1 MAEQE
6 NIKRKLT
13 AVMHADVK
21 GYSRLMSED
30 EESTVRTLA
39 EYRQEL
45 HRLTGE
51 HRGRVVDTAGDG
63 FLLEFASVVDAINC
77 AVELQ
82 RIFRG
87 KNLELPQDR
96 RLEFRIGVNI
106 GDVIEHDGSL
116 FGSGVNIAARLEGL
130 ADPGG
135 ICVSGEAYDQLKGKV
150 ELDFVSMGSHSVK
163 NIPEPVRVYKVSID
177 GSQCSP
183 VVDSSGKKAS
193 SRHLVILA
201 LSLVVTVVS
210 IIVVMWFQTVPSK
223 PEPVQQSA
231 KPVTQQSVAEPS
243 DSSIAVMPFDN
254 LSGDPEQEYLGDGI
268 TEEIITSLAKIPDLF
283 VIARNSTFIYKG
295 KPVNIS
301 EVGKSLGVRYVL
313 EGSVKKSNDRIRV
326 TAQLIDAKSGGH
338 VWAERFDTDF
348 SNVFEL
354 EDEITKKIMAALK
367 VKLAL
372 QSSESAEI
380 DRKLEKDPAVF
391 DRLMRASYMMDSHG
405 KESNRRAR
413 KMFEQALESN
423 PQSSRAMT
431 GLARTYLADLQSGW
445 SAARKEDLDTAEG
458 YVTKALELNPASDTA
473 TLLLSRVQ
481 LARKDLELALQT
493 AQKALALNPNNADTL
508 AFIGRIETFLGDP
521 KDAIINIEKAIRLNP
536 MGPSWY
542 YDALGLALIGASK
555 PNDALAAFT
564 KARELNQRDVFAT
577 IGLIA
582 ALNLTGQA
590 NKSKSAVDDFVKSH
604 PNFSPDELRKRLPY
618 KNQQDQERIMKA
630 LEASGLKGSQ

>member
-1 MAEQE
+1 MAGHE

-30 EESTVRTLA
+30 EESTVKTLA

-51 HRGRVVDTAGDG
+51 HHGRVVDTAGDG

-82 RIFRG
+82 TIFKG

-106 GDVIEHDGSL
+106 GDVIEHEGSL
-116 FGSGVNIAARLEGL
+116 FGSGVNITARLEGL

-150 ELDFVSMGSHSVK
+150 DLVFVSMGSHSVK
-163 NIPEPVRVYKVSID
+163 NIPEPVRVYKVCTE
-177 GSQCSP
+177 GAPCSP
-183 VVDSSGKKAS
+183 VADSSGKKVS
-193 SRHLVILA
+193 SRHWVILA
-201 LSLVVTVVS
+201 LALVVTVGSVL
-210 IIVVMWFQTVPSK
+210 VVMWFSGSPTK
-223 PEPVQQSA
+223 PEPVRPSA
-231 KPVTQQSVAEPS
+231 KQVSQPAPAEPP
-243 DSSIAVMPFDN
+243 DASIAVMPFDN

-301 EVGKSLGVRYVL
+301 EVGKALGVRYVL

-326 TAQLIDAKSGGH
+326 AAQLIDARSGGH

-354 EDEITKKIMAALK
+354 EDEITKKIMSALK

-372 QSSESAEI
+372 QSSESTEI

-405 KESNRRAR
+405 KESNKRAR
-413 KMFEQALESN
+413 KMFEQALELN
-423 PQSSRAMT
+423 PQSSRAMI
-431 GLARTYLADLQSGW
+431 GLARTYLADLQAGW
-445 SAARKEDLDTAEG
+445 NAARKEDLDTAER
-458 YVTKALELNPASDTA
+458 YIRNSLEFDPTSDTA
-473 TLLLSRVQ
+473 TLALSRVQ
-481 LARKDLELALQT
+481 LARKDLESALQT
-493 AQKALALNPNNADTL
+493 AQKALTLNPNNADAM
-508 AFIGRIETFLGDP
+508 AFVGRIQTFLGNP
-521 KDAIINIEKAIRLNP
+521 IDAIRNIEKAIRLNP

-555 PNDALAAFT
+555 PNEALAGFN
-564 KARELNQRDVFAT
+564 KAREIDQRDVFAN
-577 IGLIA
+577 IGLIVT
-582 ALNLTGQA
+582 LNLTGQDNEA
-590 NKSKSAVDDFVKSH
+590 KSALADFMTSH

-618 KNQQDQERIMKA
+618 KNPQDLERIIKA
-630 LEASGLKGSQ
+630 LEESGLKGLQ

>member
-21 GYSRLMSED
+21 GYSRLMSDD
-30 EESTVRTLA
+30 EESTVKTLA

-63 FLLEFASVVDAINC
+63 FLLEFASVVDATNC

-82 RIFRG
+82 RIFRD
-87 KNLELPQDR
+87 KNLELPEDR
-96 RLEFRIGVNI
+96 RLQFRIGINI

-116 FGSGVNIAARLEGL
+116 FGSGVNIAARLEGI

-150 ELDFVSMGSHSVK
+150 DLEFVSMGSHSVK
-163 NIPEPVRVYKVSID
+163 NIPEPVRVYKVCMEGTPCAPCADPS
-177 GSQCSP
+177 
-183 VVDSSGKKAS
+183 KNRAS

-210 IIVVMWFQTVPSK
+210 IIVVMWFPGAPSK
-223 PEPVQQSA
+223 PEPVQPVA
-231 KPVTQQSVAEPS
+231 KPVSQPTATEPS
-243 DSSIAVMPFDN
+243 ESSIAVMPFDN
-254 LSGDPEQEYLGDGI
+254 LSGDPDQEYLGDGI
-268 TEEIITSLAKIPDLF
+268 TEEIITNLAKIPDLF
-283 VIARNSTFIYKG
+283 VIARNSTFTYKG

-301 EVGKSLGVRYVL
+301 EVGKALGVRYVL
-313 EGSVKKSNDRIRV
+313 EGSVKKSNDKIRV
-326 TAQLIDAKSGGH
+326 TAQLIDARTGGH

-348 SNVFEL
+348 SSVFEL
-354 EDEITKKIMAALK
+354 EDEITKKIMSGLK

-372 QSSESAEI
+372 QSSESLEI
-380 DRKLEKDPAVF
+380 EKKLEKDPIVF
-391 DRLMRASYMMDSHG
+391 DRLMRASHMMDSHG
-405 KESNRRAR
+405 KEAIKRAR

-423 PQSSRAMT
+423 PQSSRAMA
-431 GLARTYLADLQSGW
+431 GLAKTYLADLQSGG
-445 SAARKEDLDTAEG
+445 SGARKEDLDAAERHIR
-458 YVTKALELNPASDTA
+458 KSLELNPTSDTA
-473 TLLLSRVQ
+473 TLILSRVQ
-481 LARKDLELALQT
+481 VARKDLDQALET
-493 AQKALALNPNNADTL
+493 AKKALALNPNNADAL
-508 AFIGRIETFLGDP
+508 AFMGRIQTFLGDP
-521 KDAIINIEKAIRLNP
+521 VDAIRNIQKAIRLNP

-542 YDALGLALIGASK
+542 YDSLGLAFISAEK
-555 PNDALAAFT
+555 PNDAIANFT
-564 KARELNQRDVFAT
+564 KAREMNQRDVFAN

-590 NKSKSAVDDFVKSH
+590 TKAKNAVDDFTISH
-604 PNFSPDELRKRLPY
+604 PNFSTDELRKRLPY
-618 KNQQDQERIMKA
+618 KNPQDLERIMKA
-630 LEASGLKGSQ
+630 LEASGMQGSR